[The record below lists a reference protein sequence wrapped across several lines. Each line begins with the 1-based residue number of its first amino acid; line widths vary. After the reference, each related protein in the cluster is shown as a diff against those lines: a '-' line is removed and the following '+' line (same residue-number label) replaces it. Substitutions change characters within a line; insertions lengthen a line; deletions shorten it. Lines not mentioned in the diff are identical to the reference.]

1 MSTSPKSK
9 ADFRQIVGDARPTT
23 TSSPDGSPMVFPSF
37 YCRIGS
43 PTGTD
48 SCYAGTSI
56 AAPPDLAPENQYGQG
71 SVLSG
76 SPERSSN
83 TWSNRMAN
91 SKRQRKQIRASLLEI
106 VEMFNATYGP
116 PDPKVVDAINMSAS
130 KVKKGGNA
138 IRVAG
143 RKKVADK

>member
-37 YCRIGS
+37 CCRIGS

-48 SCYAGTSI
+48 SSYAGTSM

-76 SPERSSN
+76 STARSSN
-83 TWSNRMAN
+83 TWSEHMAK
-91 SKRQRKQIRASLLEI
+91 SKWQRKQIRASLLEI